1 MLSNCEKTPESPL
14 DSKEV
19 KSVNPKGNQSWILIG
34 RTDGEA
40 EAPILWPPDAKSWL
54 TGKRPWCWERLRDE
68 MVGWHHQHK
77 GHETEQTP
85 RDSEGQGSVAVWQST
100 GLWRV
105 GQDLASEQQQSPL
118 SPHLP
123 PLFLSFILK
132 QLQPSNSTS
141 GKPRLTPLGVSIWTF
156 LSPRALLPSFNVYL
170 ISLPDRNFLT
180 PLPKTEL
187 SDLIMSPMPIHCCII
202 FLWALTTLPNYFYF
216 LVYKVVRESF
226 PRQVDKFRGP
236 QG

>member
-85 RDSEGQGSVAVWQST
+85 RDSEGQGSLAVWQST

-105 GQDLASEQQQSPL
+105 GQDLASHNHPSHPISHHSFSPL
-118 SPHLP
+118 FSSSFNLLTVLQESQGWP
-123 PLFLSFILK
+123 PWVFPYGLSF
-132 QLQPSNSTS
+132 
-141 GKPRLTPLGVSIWTF
+141 
-156 LSPRALLPSFNVYL
+156 
-170 ISLPDRNFLT
+170 
-180 PLPKTEL
+180 
-187 SDLIMSPMPIHCCII
+187 
-202 FLWALTTLPNYFYF
+202 
-216 LVYKVVRESF
+216 
-226 PRQVDKFRGP
+226 P
-236 QG
+236 QGHCFPLSMSI